1 MNTSNTSARPAKP
14 LHRGRGWGGS
24 SYFTI
29 SELTASATALREGI
43 DNRPSKCA
51 YHLLHVLVD
60 QLLDPIREAWG
71 EPIVVSSG
79 YRCKELNALVGGA
92 KNSHHMLGCA
102 ADITAPLCSQAK
114 LLDADKSTAV
124 ATDAHTASAPQPKVD
139 AQRGQ
144 SQGGKKSSTM
154 SEYLPLGGGREG
166 ANRRLF
172 NLIQQMQQEGKI
184 RFTQLIWEG
193 NGRWIH
199 ISYVPSD
206 LRCQVIDA

>member
-1 MNTSNTSARPAKP
+1 MK
-14 LHRGRGWGGS
+14 
-24 SYFTI
+24 YFSV
-29 SELTASATALREGI
+29 SELCASATALREGI

-79 YRCKELNALVGGA
+79 YRCKQLNALVGGA
-92 KNSHHMLGCA
+92 KYSHHILGCA
-102 ADITAPLCSQAK
+102 ADITAPLLS
-114 LLDADKSTAV
+114 
-124 ATDAHTASAPQPKVD
+124 PQE
-139 AQRGQ
+139 
-144 SQGGKKSSTM
+144 GKKSSTM
-154 SEYLPLGGGREG
+154 PEYLPLGGGREG

-172 NLIQQMQQEGKI
+172 KLIQQMQQQGQI

-193 NGRWIH
+193 DGRWIH

-206 LRCQVIDA
+206 LRCQVIG

>member
-1 MNTSNTSARPAKP
+1 MTTANTSVSPQSGYVGKA
-14 LHRGRGWGGS
+14 

-29 SELTASATALREGI
+29 QELTASATALREGI

-92 KNSHHMLGCA
+92 QHSHHLLGCA
-102 ADITAPLCSQAK
+102 ADIIAGNK
-114 LLDADKSTAV
+114 DD
-124 ATDAHTASAPQPKVD
+124 H
-139 AQRGQ
+139 
-144 SQGGKKSSTM
+144 
-154 SEYLPLGGGREG
+154 
-166 ANRRLF
+166 RRLF
-172 NLIQQMQQEGKI
+172 RMIVQMQQARQIK
-184 RFTQLIWEG
+184 FTQLIAED
-193 NGRWIH
+193 NYRWLH

-206 LRCQVIDA
+206 LRCQVIEP

>member
-1 MNTSNTSARPAKP
+1 MKHFS
-14 LHRGRGWGGS
+14 
-24 SYFTI
+24 I

-43 DNRPSKCA
+43 DNRPNKCA
-51 YHLLHVLVD
+51 YHLLHVLVE

-79 YRCKELNALVGGA
+79 YRCKELNTLIGGV

-102 ADITAPLCSQAK
+102 ADITAPLLS
-114 LLDADKSTAV
+114 
-124 ATDAHTASAPQPKVD
+124 P
-139 AQRGQ
+139 
-144 SQGGKKSSTM
+144 QGGKKNSTM

-172 NLIQQMQQEGKI
+172 KLIQQMQQSGRI

-193 NGRWIH
+193 DGRWIH
-199 ISYVPSD
+199 ISYVPGN
-206 LRCQVIDA
+206 LKCQVIGE

>member
-1 MNTSNTSARPAKP
+1 MK
-14 LHRGRGWGGS
+14 
-24 SYFTI
+24 YFCI

-79 YRCKELNALVGGA
+79 YRCKELNTLIGGV

-102 ADITAPLCSQAK
+102 ADLIAGNK
-114 LLDADKSTAV
+114 AD
-124 ATDAHTASAPQPKVD
+124 H
-139 AQRGQ
+139 
-144 SQGGKKSSTM
+144 
-154 SEYLPLGGGREG
+154 
-166 ANRRLF
+166 RRLF
-172 NLIQQMQQEGKI
+172 RIIVQMQQAGQIK
-184 RFTQLIWEG
+184 FTQLIAED
-193 NGRWIH
+193 NYRWLH

-206 LRCQVIDA
+206 LRCQIIEP

>member
-1 MNTSNTSARPAKP
+1 MK
-14 LHRGRGWGGS
+14 
-24 SYFTI
+24 YFTI

-51 YHLLHVLVD
+51 YHLLHVLVE

-79 YRCKELNALVGGA
+79 YRCKELNTLIGGV

-102 ADITAPLCSQAK
+102 ADITAPLLS
-114 LLDADKSTAV
+114 
-124 ATDAHTASAPQPKVD
+124 P
-139 AQRGQ
+139 
-144 SQGGKKSSTM
+144 QGGKKSSTM

-172 NLIQQMQQEGKI
+172 KLIQQMQQQGQI
-184 RFTQLIWEG
+184 RFTQLIWGGAKGAPLATTEDLSSQRSAACG
-193 NGRWIH
+193 SDGRWIH
-199 ISYVPSD
+199 ISYVPGD
-206 LRCQVIDA
+206 LRCQVIG

>member
-1 MNTSNTSARPAKP
+1 MAISTTTRSDTLPPWGDK
-14 LHRGRGWGGS
+14 RGA

-92 KNSHHMLGCA
+92 KNSHHLLGCA
-102 ADITAPLCSQAK
+102 ADITVP
-114 LLDADKSTAV
+114 
-124 ATDAHTASAPQPKVD
+124 
-139 AQRGQ
+139 QRG
-144 SQGGKKSSTM
+144 KKGSAI

-172 NLIQQMQQEGKI
+172 NLIQQMQQEGQI

-193 NGRWIH
+193 DGRWIH

>member
-1 MNTSNTSARPAKP
+1 MNTSNTSARPESP
-14 LHRGRGWGGS
+14 LLGRGKGEA

-43 DNRPSKCA
+43 DNRPTESA
-51 YHLLHVLVD
+51 YHILHVLVE

-79 YRCKELNALVGGA
+79 YRCKELNALVGGV

-139 AQRGQ
+139 AQRCQ
-144 SQGGKKSSTM
+144 SQGGKIGSAM

-166 ANRRLF
+166 ANRKLF
-172 NLIQQMQQEGKI
+172 KLIQQMQQSGQI

-193 NGRWIH
+193 DGRWIH